1 MELGHYQQRA
11 LVTDQRLGTEEAA
24 IVIPLLGIAGE
35 IGTLLTEYKKF
46 LRDGSAH
53 QLFTDQVAEELGDVL
68 WYVANLATKFQLSLD
83 QIAGANLH
91 KVSRRWLSLE
101 DGDPGTRLFDETY
114 PAQEQLPRFFEVQFS
129 PGQVDGRDVVYVTRG
144 GSPVG
149 DPLTDNAYI
158 DDGYRFHDVFH
169 FAYATFLGWSPVTRR
184 NLKCKRKSNA
194 LIDEVEDGGRAIV
207 TEEAIAA
214 FMYDYARRHEF
225 FATTST
231 VDFDRLKT
239 ILSLVSSFEVG
250 VRTARQWEHAIVEG
264 YRIWR
269 LLRQHHGGLVACDLV
284 QQRLHYQPCQRRHIR
299 GRAVKPASLPERM

>member
-1 MELGHYQQRA
+1 MELDHYQQQA
-11 LVTDQRLGTEEAA
+11 QTTDQRSGTEEAA

-46 LRDGSAH
+46 LRDGPAH
-53 QLFTDQVAEELGDVL
+53 QLFTEQVAEELGDVL

-83 QIAGANLH
+83 QIAGANLQ

-101 DGDPGTRLFDETY
+101 DADPETRIFDETY
-114 PAQEQLPRFFEVQFS
+114 PPQEQLPRSFEVRFS
-129 PGQVDGRDVVYVTRG
+129 PGQIDGKNVVYVTRE

-149 DPLTDNAYI
+149 DPLTDNAYVG
-158 DDGYRFHDVFH
+158 DGYRFHDVFH

-269 LLRQHHGGLVACDLV
+269 LLRQHRGGLVACDLV
-284 QQRLHYQPCQRRHIR
+284 QRRMDYQP
-299 GRAVKPASLPERM
+299 ASH